1 MGNTT
6 KTIFFHVGTSKTG
19 STFLQNRIFPFLK
32 GIAYIPTNK
41 YHNIYTEIEK
51 IKQKSILVSREFD
64 RQFEEEIDRFS
75 GNYTN
80 VTPIIVFRRHDQY
93 LASQYR
99 RFIKNGFRGE
109 ITNFF
114 DLENDQGYF
123 KKIHFNYSHQINF
136 LDNKFDGEPLVLIYD
151 SLKEDPEKFALDLC
165 QKLNANLNINAI
177 NFNKKHGSYSEKQL
191 KVIKAIGSVFNLRKR
206 RIFKNKLLHLFWRFY
221 HAIFRYS
228 ILYGAALVPSFMLSK
243 TPLIDPLY
251 LERVRKYFDEDW
263 ANCKKY
269 PL

>member
-1 MGNTT
+1 MDTAS

-19 STFLQNRIFPFLK
+19 STFLQNRIFPLLK

-41 YHNIYTEIEK
+41 YHNIYTEIKK

-64 RQFEEEIDRFS
+64 RQFEDEIEKFS
-75 GNYTN
+75 NNYNN

-99 RFIKNGFRGE
+99 RFIKNGYRGE
-109 ITNFF
+109 INAFF
-114 DLENDQGYF
+114 DLENDAGYF
-123 KKIHFNYSHQINF
+123 KKVHFNYSYQINY
-136 LDNKFDGEPLVLIYD
+136 LSQKFKQKPIVLFYD
-151 SLKEDPEKFALDLC
+151 SLKENPEKFALKLSQYLNSSLD
-165 QKLNANLNINAI
+165 LNAV
-177 NFNKKHGSYSEKQL
+177 NFNKKHGSYNEKQL
-191 KVIKAIGSVFNLRKR
+191 KVIKTIGSAFNLRKR
-206 RIFKNKLLHLFWRFY
+206 RIFKNELLHLMWRFY

-228 ILYGAALVPSFMLSK
+228 ILYGAILVPSFMLSK

-263 ANCKKY
+263 TNCKKY
-269 PL
+269 H